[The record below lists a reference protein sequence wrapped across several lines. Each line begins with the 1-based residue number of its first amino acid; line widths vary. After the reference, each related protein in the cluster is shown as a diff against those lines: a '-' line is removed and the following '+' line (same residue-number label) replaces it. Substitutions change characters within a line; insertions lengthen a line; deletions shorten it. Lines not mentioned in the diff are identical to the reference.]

1 MNVQLTSR
9 PPRISRIDEPAITFM
24 DEDARRLHHPHDD
37 AIVLTLMIAN
47 YKTRRML
54 VDNRSSIDILYYLA
68 FQQMRIDKDFL
79 LPTNVPLIRFG
90 GKKVLPIGTISLSF
104 MVGSYPQ

>member
-1 MNVQLTSR
+1 
-9 PPRISRIDEPAITFM
+9 M
-24 DEDARRLHHPHDD
+24 DEDAKRLHHPHDD

-79 LPTNVPLIRFG
+79 LLANVPLIRFG

-104 MVGSYPQ
+104 MVGSYP

>member
-1 MNVQLTSR
+1 
-9 PPRISRIDEPAITFM
+9 M

-68 FQQMRIDKDFL
+68 FKQMRIDKDFL
-79 LPTNVPLIRFG
+79 FPANVPLIRFG

>member
-1 MNVQLTSR
+1 M
-9 PPRISRIDEPAITFM
+9 RIDEPAITFM
-24 DEDARRLHHPHDD
+24 DEDPRRLHHPHDD

-47 YKTRRML
+47 YKTKRML
-54 VDNRSSIDILYYLA
+54 VDNRSSINILYYLA

-79 LPTNVPLIRFG
+79 LLANVRLIRFG